1 MMEKT
6 AGKLN
11 KKILI
16 VEDDANLCRA
26 LEEKFSDEGFKV
38 TVAEDGKVGLSKALK
53 EHPDVILLDIVLP
66 GMDGLT
72 VLKKIRDDDWG
83 KSAAVLM
90 LSNLSYAEYQVE
102 AVKSDV
108 VDYLVKTDWSLEE
121 LLDKVKDTLV
131 RVDQS

>member
-1 MMEKT
+1 MEKT